1 MTNTNLQAARPRSLP
16 APSSP
21 LPPPSGG
28 LDQLIGESLFIFF
41 RHKGKILLFTAL
53 GIAAA
58 GFLYYTTPVVYRSEA
73 RLLVRYIAERSVADP
88 AGVTGRVTTPDTRG
102 ANIIQSEIG
111 ILTSRDLVE
120 RVIDEMDLAQ
130 LLPPRN
136 GDEPVDPRSAAI
148 MGITANLQAQGSR
161 NSNIILVQ
169 FDAPD
174 PVVARDVLDRV
185 TRLYLDRHVEIHRA
199 GLAFDFL
206 SQQTDQMGSRLTA
219 TEREL
224 QSVRAEI
231 GIGDIDAAKLS
242 TRTRIEMMDDQM
254 FQIDTALA
262 AAQARLDTLVKRLA
276 DPTVPATHAVDAT
289 TIETPGTGAGDAE
302 TASRLALL
310 TSRLRNMR
318 EREMRLLATFT
329 EESSMVQNLRRDIE
343 RLEAEWRQVVADV
356 SAIPGGSAMTV
367 PGTSSDTGA
376 MAARLGNHVLDAMT
390 DLAALSARRGVIER
404 HRDEARDALSRIET
418 AEARI
423 RRLTRRRDIE
433 EANYL
438 YFSKN
443 LEQARI
449 DDALDS
455 SKITN
460 INIVQQATLPLRGS
474 RPELRKRMGIA
485 LAAGLFAGIGLA
497 FVTEKGF
504 HARYFSRPEEAARA
518 LGIPVM
524 VSIPPIPR
532 RLRQGRQARKSF
544 VINTDSAAWVSPAG
558 FAPYCERLQHRIMLR
573 CNPSRNPP
581 VIGVTGCSGGSGV
594 STLASGIAMSIAREH
609 DTRVLLT
616 TTSLDSGA
624 EVFANELG
632 NITVMDWNRT
642 VIGPQNPDTT
652 LPEVTSPALRF
663 HALLAKV
670 DATKHGF
677 VVVDMSPVSEQ
688 GKSLSFASA
697 LDGVVLVVNSEKD
710 RRQTARH
717 SLELLHETGVPVL
730 GIVFNNQRQYVPRWL
745 GGEI

>member
-16 APSSP
+16 APS
-21 LPPPSGG
+21 PPPPGGG

-41 RHKGKILLFTAL
+41 RHKWKILLFTAL

-58 GFLYYTTPVVYRSEA
+58 GYLYFSTPVVYRSEA

-88 AGVTGRVTTPDTRG
+88 AGATERISTPDSRG

-111 ILTSRDLVE
+111 SLTSRDLVE

-130 LLPPRN
+130 LLPRRN
-136 GDEPVDPRSAAI
+136 GEEPADPRSAAI

-224 QSVRAEI
+224 QAVRAEI

-254 FQIDTALA
+254 FEIDTALA

-289 TIETPGTGAGDAE
+289 TIETPGPGTGDAE
-302 TASRLALL
+302 TAIRLARL
-310 TSRLRNMR
+310 TSRLSNMR
-318 EREMRLLATFT
+318 ESEMRLLATYT
-329 EESSMVQNLRRDIE
+329 EESAMVLNLRRDIE
-343 RLEAEWRQVVADV
+343 RLEAEWRQVVADA
-356 SAIPGGSAMTV
+356 SAFPGGIAMTA
-367 PGTSSDTGA
+367 PGAGSDSGA
-376 MAARLGNHVLDAMT
+376 MATRLGNNVLDAMT

-404 HRDEARDALSRIET
+404 HRDEAREALSLIEA

-433 EANYL
+433 ETNYL
-438 YFSKN
+438 YFSKS

-460 INIVQQATLPLRGS
+460 INVVQQATLPLRGS
-474 RPELRKRMGIA
+474 RPELPKRMGIA
-485 LAAGLFAGIGLA
+485 LAVGLFAGIGLA
-497 FVTEKGF
+497 FITEKGVL
-504 HARYFSRPEEAARA
+504 RPPYRESLR
-518 LGIPVM
+518 
-524 VSIPPIPR
+524 PILDIR
-532 RLRQGRQARKSF
+532 R
-544 VINTDSAAWVSPAG
+544 
-558 FAPYCERLQHRIMLR
+558 
-573 CNPSRNPP
+573 
-581 VIGVTGCSGGSGV
+581 TGC
-594 STLASGIAMSIAREH
+594 
-609 DTRVLLT
+609 
-616 TTSLDSGA
+616 
-624 EVFANELG
+624 
-632 NITVMDWNRT
+632 
-642 VIGPQNPDTT
+642 
-652 LPEVTSPALRF
+652 
-663 HALLAKV
+663 
-670 DATKHGF
+670 
-677 VVVDMSPVSEQ
+677 
-688 GKSLSFASA
+688 
-697 LDGVVLVVNSEKD
+697 
-710 RRQTARH
+710 
-717 SLELLHETGVPVL
+717 
-730 GIVFNNQRQYVPRWL
+730 
-745 GGEI
+745 